1 LPVPDI
7 SFYSLKCKS
16 TYDSPNNLWEENIHR
31 ERNPIVNLGF
41 IEITF
46 LRPRDGSACSH
57 LLDDPRIC
65 ELIMMNII
73 LEVFKLFQTEEEVL
87 FPRFGSTSYQLL
99 PAVRPRKLT
108 DVKLNT
114 ILTGLMEWVIRM
126 SQSFPVE

>member
-1 LPVPDI
+1 MI
-7 SFYSLKCKS
+7 
-16 TYDSPNNLWEENIHR
+16 NLD
-31 ERNPIVNLGF
+31 F

-46 LRPRDGSACSH
+46 LRPRDGSASSH

-65 ELIMMNII
+65 ELIMMDII
-73 LEVFKLFQTEEEVL
+73 LKVFELFQTEEEVL
-87 FPRFGSTSYQLL
+87 LSRLCSTSYQLL
-99 PAVRPRKLT
+99 PAVQPRELT